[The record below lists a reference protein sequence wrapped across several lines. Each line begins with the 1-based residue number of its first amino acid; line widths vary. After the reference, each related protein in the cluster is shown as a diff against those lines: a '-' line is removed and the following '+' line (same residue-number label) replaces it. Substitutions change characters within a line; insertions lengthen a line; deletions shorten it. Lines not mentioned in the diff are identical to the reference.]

1 MGTSR
6 QTLDEEDSMIDPF
19 TAFALAQAAVSGI
32 KQAVKLGK
40 DINGLIHEFS
50 SFYRAAD
57 DVHHSATKAK
67 IQSIRMSTAEINA
80 RALELAMQSRALRQH
95 EKELKDILFWS
106 GNADVYY
113 EMQAE
118 RLRMIEERRAED
130 RRIEEQKQKD
140 REAKAQ
146 AMMATLWAM
155 GCLCIVIPLCT
166 ILFQLITVKHL

>member
-1 MGTSR
+1 
-6 QTLDEEDSMIDPF
+6 
-19 TAFALAQAAVSGI
+19 
-32 KQAVKLGK
+32 
-40 DINGLIHEFS
+40 
-50 SFYRAAD
+50 
-57 DVHHSATKAK
+57 
-67 IQSIRMSTAEINA
+67 MSNAEINA

-118 RLRMIEERRAED
+118 RLRMMEERRAED

>member
-1 MGTSR
+1 
-6 QTLDEEDSMIDPF
+6 MIDPF
-19 TAFALAQAAVSGI
+19 TAFALAQAAVAGI

-50 SFYRAAD
+50 SFYKAAD
-57 DVHHSATKAK
+57 DVHHSAVKAK
-67 IQSIRMSTAEINA
+67 VESIRMSTAEINA
-80 RALELAMQSRALRQH
+80 RALEMAMQSRALRAH

-118 RLRMIEERRAED
+118 RRRMMEERQAED

-140 REAKAQ
+140 REAKAR
-146 AMMATLWAM
+146 AMMATMWMM
-155 GCLCIVIPLCT
+155 GSLCIIIPICT

>member
-1 MGTSR
+1 
-6 QTLDEEDSMIDPF
+6 MIDPF
-19 TAFALAQAAVSGI
+19 TAFALAQGAVAGI

-50 SFYRAAD
+50 DFYKAAD
-57 DVHHSATKAK
+57 EVHNASVKLK
-67 IQSIRMSTAEINA
+67 VQSIRMSDAEIGA
-80 RALELAMQSRALRQH
+80 QALKMAMASRALRAH

-118 RLRMIEERRAED
+118 RKRMMEERQAEEK
-130 RRIEEQKQKD
+130 RIAEQKQKD
-140 REAKAQ
+140 REMKAQ
-146 AMMATLWAM
+146 AIMATLWLM
-155 GCLCIVIPLCT
+155 GSLCIVIPLCT

>member
-1 MGTSR
+1 
-6 QTLDEEDSMIDPF
+6 MIDPF
-19 TAFALAQAAVSGI
+19 TAFAMAQAAVAGI

-40 DINGLIHEFS
+40 DIYGLINELS

-67 IQSIRMSTAEINA
+67 IESIRMSTAEINA
-80 RALELAMQSRALRQH
+80 KALEIAMQSRALRAH

-118 RLRMIEERRAED
+118 RRRMMEERQAED
-130 RRIEEQKQKD
+130 QRIEEQKQKD
-140 REAKAQ
+140 REAKAR
-146 AMMATLWAM
+146 AMMATLWCM
-155 GCLCIVIPLCT
+155 GSLCIIIPICT
-166 ILFQLITVKHL
+166 ILFQLVTEKHL

>member
-1 MGTSR
+1 
-6 QTLDEEDSMIDPF
+6 MIDPF
-19 TAFALAQAAVSGI
+19 TAFALAQGAVAGI

-50 SFYRAAD
+50 DFYKAAD
-57 DVHHSATKAK
+57 EVHHASVKLKAE
-67 IQSIRMSTAEINA
+67 SIRMSDAQIGA
-80 RALELAMQSRALRQH
+80 KALQIAMQSRALRAH

-118 RLRMIEERRAED
+118 RRKMLEERQAED
-130 RRIEEQKQKD
+130 KRIEEQKQKD

-146 AMMATLWAM
+146 AVMATLWVM
-155 GCLCIVIPLCT
+155 GSLTIIIPVCT
-166 ILFQLITVKHL
+166 ILFQLIVNKHL